1 MTSENRGAKPTPL
14 SAAHSELLDGYA
26 RTLNEASLAADTR
39 RTYIS
44 RVRMYLAWL
53 DEAPDFGA
61 DPLTDPAARDRAV
74 HAYRDHLLPH
84 RSARYSDN
92 ALAALDHFHVQLG
105 LGKAAID
112 RTGPPKTE
120 PRRRLGDDARAAW
133 LRAARASPSPRD
145 RLLALVPLHTGLRI
159 GDVVALDLA
168 DTESLAAQ
176 GLAEPLR
183 HWLKERE
190 TWPNAAAEPALF
202 LNSKGGRLS
211 VRGAA
216 TVFNAV
222 SRAAGLDG
230 QVTADTF
237 RAAHPAQPPHPT
249 HSAHPRSAPEPPKA
263 VRRVSEGDSL
273 PGRQQE
279 RRDRIVDAAMRL
291 MVAVDYDRIQ
301 VRDVAEGAGVALAT
315 LYRYFASK
323 DHLFA
328 CALTKWASG
337 FEERLAYPPG
347 ASTAERVTAVYRRA
361 ARAFEGE
368 PRVYAVLTQL
378 ESSRDERAAE
388 IYQAFVR
395 AQNRAFATALSD
407 LPAEERGDVCWVM
420 GAVLSEAL
428 RARMLGQLDMPG
440 VYARIGRSAELLRG

>member
-14 SAAHSELLDGYA
+14 SAAHSDLLDDYA

-53 DEAPDFGA
+53 DQAQDFGP
-61 DPLTDPAARDRAV
+61 DPLSDPAARDQAV
-74 HAYRDHLLPH
+74 RAYRDHLLPH
-84 RSARYSDN
+84 RSVRYSDN
-92 ALAALDHFHVQLG
+92 ALAALDHFHIHMG
-105 LGKAAID
+105 LGRAAID
-112 RTGPPKTE
+112 RTGVPKTE
-120 PRRRLGDDARAAW
+120 PRPRLGDDVRAVWLEAVDAW
-133 LRAARASPSPRD
+133 PSARD
-145 RLLALVPLHTGLRI
+145 RLLTLVPLHAGLRI
-159 GDVVALDLA
+159 GEIVALDHA
-168 DTESLAAQ
+168 DAETLAAHG

-183 HWLKERE
+183 AWLKERE
-190 TWPNAAAEPALF
+190 TWPNTDAALF
-202 LNSKGGRLS
+202 LNSRGGRLS

-216 TVFNAV
+216 AVFNAV
-222 SRAAGLDG
+222 SSAAGLAG

-237 RAAHPAQPPHPT
+237 RTTPT
-249 HSAHPRSAPEPPKA
+249 TPTTPTPEPPRV
-263 VRRVSEGDSL
+263 VRRVPGGDSL

-279 RRDRIVDAAMRL
+279 RRDRIVDAAIRL
-291 MVAVDYDRIQ
+291 MAAVDYDRIQ
-301 VRDVAEGAGVALAT
+301 VRDVAERAGVALAT

-328 CALTKWASG
+328 CALTRWASG
-337 FEERLAYPPG
+337 FEDRLAYPAG

-368 PRVYAVLTQL
+368 PRVYTVLTHL

-395 AQNRAFATALSD
+395 AQNRAFATALAD
-407 LPAEERGDVCWVM
+407 LPADERDDVCWLM